1 MTTST
6 PSLLFVGID
15 VSKARLDIATRPTNA
30 GWQVDNTENGIASL
44 VDKLKQLKPA
54 LIILEATGGYETAVT
69 AALAGVGLPVAV
81 VNPRQVRDFAK
92 SLGQLA
98 KTDKIDATLL
108 AHFADAIRPEPRLL
122 PDEQTQELQG
132 LLVRRRQ
139 LIEMLVAE
147 KNRLPMTHKRLKA
160 GVKEHIQYLEHQIKD
175 LDQEIQDRLRSSPV
189 WREQEDLLRSVPG
202 VGKVLSVT
210 LLAELPELGKLNRK
224 QIAALVGVA
233 PYNCDSG
240 RKRGKRA
247 IWGGRAS
254 VRSVLY
260 MAALSAKR
268 FNPVIKSFYDKLVAA
283 GKPFK
288 VAITACMRKLLTIL
302 NAMLHSGSRW
312 LPHKAAT
319 KFPATA

>member
-6 PSLLFVGID
+6 PPPLFVGID

-30 GWQVDNTENGIASL
+30 GWQVDNKEEGIASL

-69 AALAGVGLPVAV
+69 AALASGGLPVAV

-98 KTDKIDATLL
+98 KTDKIDAALL
-108 AHFADAIRPEPRLL
+108 AHFADAVRPELRLL

-160 GVKEHIQYLEHQIKD
+160 GVKEHIQYLEHRLED

-189 WREQEDLLRSVPG
+189 WREQEDLLG
-202 VGKVLSVT
+202 
-210 LLAELPELGKLNRK
+210 A
-224 QIAALVGVA
+224 
-233 PYNCDSG
+233 
-240 RKRGKRA
+240 
-247 IWGGRAS
+247 WG
-254 VRSVLY
+254 
-260 MAALSAKR
+260 
-268 FNPVIKSFYDKLVAA
+268 
-283 GKPFK
+283 
-288 VAITACMRKLLTIL
+288 
-302 NAMLHSGSRW
+302 W
-312 LPHKAAT
+312 
-319 KFPATA
+319 

>member
-6 PSLLFVGID
+6 PPPLFVGID
-15 VSKARLDIATRPTNA
+15 VSKAHLDFATRPTNA
-30 GWQVDNTENGIASL
+30 GWQVDNNEEGIASL

-69 AALAGVGLPVAV
+69 AALASGGLPVAV

-98 KTDKIDATLL
+98 KTDKIDAALL
-108 AHFADAIRPEPRLL
+108 AHFADAVRPELRLL

-160 GVKEHIQYLEHQIKD
+160 GVKEHIQYLEHQLED

-240 RKRGKRA
+240 KKRGKRA

-254 VRSVLY
+254 VRSALY

-268 FNPVIKSFYDKLVAA
+268 FNPVIKSFYDKLAAA

-288 VAITACMRKLLTIL
+288 VAMTACMRKLLTIL
-302 NAMLHSGSRW
+302 NAMMRSGTHW
-312 LPHKAAT
+312 LPQKAAT
-319 KFPATA
+319 KLPATA

>member
-1 MTTST
+1 MTTAT
-6 PSLLFVGID
+6 PFPLFVGID
-15 VSKARLDIATRPTNA
+15 ISKAHLDIAIRPTNA
-30 GWQVDNTENGIASL
+30 RWQVDNQEPGIAAL

-54 LIILEATGGYETAVT
+54 LIVLEATGGLEMAVT
-69 AALAGVGLPVAV
+69 AALASAGLPVAV

-92 SLGQLA
+92 SLGRLA
-98 KTDKIDATLL
+98 KTDKIDATVL
-108 AHFADAIRPEPRLL
+108 AHFADAVRPELRLL

-147 KNRLPMTHKRLKA
+147 KNRLPMTHKRLKE
-160 GVKEHIQYLEHQIKD
+160 GVKEHIQYLEHQLKD
-175 LDQEIQDRLRSSPV
+175 LDREIQDRLHSSPV

-210 LLAELPELGKLNRK
+210 LLAELPELGQLNRK
-224 QIAALVGVA
+224 KIAALVGVA

-240 RKRGKRA
+240 QKRGKRA

-254 VRSVLY
+254 VRSALY
-260 MAALSAKR
+260 MAALSATR
-268 FNPVIKSFYDKLVAA
+268 FNPVIKSFYEKLVTA
-283 GKPFK
+283 GKPSK

-302 NAMLHSGSRW
+302 NAMMHSGTRW
-312 LPHKAAT
+312 QAQKAAT
-319 KFPATA
+319 KLPAIA